1 MNPVEKMNE
10 LQRRVDAVN
19 HRVMKKAG
27 TAYEAHEETDGDI
40 CSCICGRQCCLSDR
54 GRRSILCI
62 SSASAGSIMCCHSG
76 PAVAECRNYEK

>member
-19 HRVMKKAG
+19 HRVMKKREQLMK
-27 TAYEAHEETDGDI
+27 YEETDGDI

-54 GRRSILCI
+54 GKRSILCI

-76 PAVAECRNYEK
+76 HAVAECRNYEK